1 MPVIYLRGERQT
13 LGHAD
18 QRLCMRASGVLG
30 GLDEAQAK
38 STGNLHRPDVG
49 HSLPSAVSP
58 GLEQGRRSIK
68 RRRTLMPKY
77 LFEGHYTPEGAKG
90 VAKEGGSGR
99 RDAIAKAAE
108 SVGGKLES
116 IFFAF
121 GGVDT
126 YVTVDLP
133 DNVAAAAIALAANQG
148 NTATV
153 KTVVLMTPEEMDK
166 AAKKTVKYRAP
177 GH

>member
-1 MPVIYLRGERQT
+1 ML
-13 LGHAD
+13 AD
-18 QRLCMRASGVLG
+18 QFTA
-30 GLDEAQAK
+30 AA
-38 STGNLHRPDVG
+38 
-49 HSLPSAVSP
+49 
-58 GLEQGRRSIK
+58 
-68 RRRTLMPKY
+68 
-77 LFEGHYTPEGAKG
+77 TPEGAKG

-99 RDAIAKAAE
+99 RDAVAKAAE

-121 GGVDT
+121 GGVDG

-133 DNVAAAAIALAANQG
+133 DNVAAAAMALAVNQG

-166 AAKKTVKYRAP
+166 AAKKTVKYRPP